1 MLAWHYATWRK
12 INHQGCFATEVFIRA
27 IHATTKRDVEY
38 QRKARQRTGVAAWY
52 WSIGITI
59 NQQIMLDTGRYRKRY
74 RFLYIIFVILRKHTY
89 CPNLMLVYS
98 KKPAVV
104 TLIGYFVITGNN
116 TFIAD
121 YCKIIFNHSI
131 FSICKTGKLATLS
144 RFL

>member
-74 RFLYIIFVILRKHTY
+74 RFVYIFFAILRKHT
-89 CPNLMLVYS
+89 
-98 KKPAVV
+98 
-104 TLIGYFVITGNN
+104 
-116 TFIAD
+116 
-121 YCKIIFNHSI
+121 
-131 FSICKTGKLATLS
+131 
-144 RFL
+144 

>member
-12 INHQGCFATEVFIRA
+12 INQGCFCHRA

-74 RFLYIIFVILRKHTY
+74 RFVYIIFAILRKHT
-89 CPNLMLVYS
+89 
-98 KKPAVV
+98 
-104 TLIGYFVITGNN
+104 
-116 TFIAD
+116 
-121 YCKIIFNHSI
+121 
-131 FSICKTGKLATLS
+131 
-144 RFL
+144 